1 MGWGGDGVGMGWG
14 GVGLGVDNERI
25 FFLKKMMHSIS
36 KARFYL
42 GFGRI
47 EIQKLG
53 FA

>member
-1 MGWGGDGVGMGWG
+1 MGWGGAG
-14 GVGLGVDNERI
+14 GRQRKD
-25 FFLKKMMHSIS
+25 FFFKKKMMHLIS

>member
-1 MGWGGDGVGMGWG
+1 MGWG
-14 GVGLGVDNERI
+14 GVGLAVDNERKI
-25 FFLKKMMHSIS
+25 LKKMMHLIS

>member
-1 MGWGGDGVGMGWG
+1 MGWGGAG
-14 GVGLGVDNERI
+14 GRQRKED
-25 FFLKKMMHSIS
+25 FFKKMMHLIS